1 MDEIPKRSVRIALVD
16 DQALVLKGLSA
27 LLQGLAGIEIALEA
41 SDGAQLLAALPQRP
55 VDVIVSD
62 IRMPGVGGIELIQR
76 LRESGNATPV
86 ILLTTFDD
94 SELMLAA
101 VQAGAQGFLLKD
113 ASPEDLAEAI
123 QRVAGGDTL
132 LQPVSLGPVRAL
144 RRPTAHRTETAPD
157 RPRSQHS
164 ATGRRRLFQQ
174 GDRPLAAPVGR
185 HGEELHQST
194 FWSNSTAATARMR
207 CSRRSRKG
215 CCRRNCLR
223 RFHRRLATSAERW
236 RPAAVVPAI
245 PPAEPPIGFR
255 PHR

>member
-1 MDEIPKRSVRIALVD
+1 MDESKRKPVRIALVD

-27 LLQGLAGIEIALEA
+27 LLQGLDGIEIALEA
-41 SDGAQLLAALPQRP
+41 SDGGQLLTALPQRP

-62 IRMPGVGGIELIQR
+62 IRMPGVGGIELIER

-123 QRVAGGDTL
+123 HRVAAGNTL

-144 RRPTAHRTETAPD
+144 RRPEPHTGPKLHLTDREISILRLVAGGYSNKEIGRSLHLSEGTVKNYISDILVKLDCRDRTHAVLKAIT
-157 RPRSQHS
+157 Q
-164 ATGRRRLFQQ
+164 RL
-174 GDRPLAAPVGR
+174 L
-185 HGEELHQST
+185 
-194 FWSNSTAATARMR
+194 
-207 CSRRSRKG
+207 
-215 CCRRNCLR
+215 
-223 RFHRRLATSAERW
+223 
-236 RPAAVVPAI
+236 
-245 PPAEPPIGFR
+245 
-255 PHR
+255 